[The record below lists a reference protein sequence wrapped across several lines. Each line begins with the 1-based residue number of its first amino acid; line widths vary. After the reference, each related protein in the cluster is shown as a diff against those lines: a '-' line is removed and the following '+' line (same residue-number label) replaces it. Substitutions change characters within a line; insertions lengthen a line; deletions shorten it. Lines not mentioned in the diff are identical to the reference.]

1 MTRFPTYPPDI
12 LSRADALLSEKY
24 GTDKPIDPLLVEI
37 ACEAMMADRA
47 DGFSLVE
54 VVAIIDYMAERSGLF
69 SGIGPKEVAELIAEV
84 TPQRDVTDLRGRIEA
99 IAKAIRGT
107 K

>member
-37 ACEAMMADRA
+37 ACEAMMVQR
-47 DGFSLVE
+47 E
-54 VVAIIDYMAERSGLF
+54 VDA
-69 SGIGPKEVAELIAEV
+69 KVAETYYDNVPDALRDAE
-84 TPQRDVTDLRGRIEA
+84 DVALVAAQNG

>member
-1 MTRFPTYPPDI
+1 MTRFPTYPKDI
-12 LSRADALLSEKY
+12 LDRADALLSEKY
-24 GTDKPIDPLLVEI
+24 PDGIVDPRFVEI
-37 ACEAMMADRA
+37 ACEAMMRDRA